1 MRVTVVVLGDLG
13 RSPRMQYHAEALA
26 AHQIDV
32 DIVARAGSALHAQL
46 RDHPRITCHLLPPAR
61 EGSLSPVLLVPV
73 AAARAVAQTLR
84 LVFLFLVVLR
94 KPDVILVQNPPAIPT
109 LLVAL
114 AAARLRRAR
123 LVVDW
128 HNLGWAVLALALG
141 ARHPLIALARAF
153 ETGARP
159 ARRRPPVRVGGTP
172 ARSAGALA
180 HSARHRVP

>member
-1 MRVTVVVLGDLG
+1 M
-13 RSPRMQYHAEALA
+13 
-26 AHQIDV
+26 
-32 DIVARAGSALHAQL
+32 
-46 RDHPRITCHLLPPAR
+46 
-61 EGSLSPVLLVPV
+61 LLVPV

-141 ARHPLIALARAF
+141 ARHPLVALARCVRDGTLGRRADAHLCVS
-153 ETGARP
+153 EALRRDLQARWRIRPSPCCATGRP
-159 ARRRPPVRVGGTP
+159 SDSRR
-172 ARSAGALA
+172 
-180 HSARHRVP
+180 